1 MTRDEVLQDLQERFK
16 NDIIEF
22 FDKSPHRLYVE
33 VKPDAVVRVGVYL
46 FRTLKAR
53 FNIASGTDVPPN
65 NIEVLYHFTI
75 EDINLLVSLRIKL
88 DRDNAVSK
96 SLGAEIE
103 AVNWIEREMAELLG
117 ITFTGHPDPR
127 HLLLHAEW
135 PEGVYPLRQDYEEW
149 DETAD
154 RTRGV

>member
-1 MTRDEVLQDLQERFK
+1 MTREEVLQDLQTRFGD
-16 NDIIEF
+16 DIIEF
-22 FDKSPHRLYVE
+22 FDKSPHRVYIE
-33 VKPDAVVRVGVYL
+33 IKPDAIVQFGVYL

-53 FNIASGTDVPPN
+53 FNIASGTDIPPK
-65 NIEVLYHFTI
+65 IEILYHFII
-75 EDINLLVSLRIKL
+75 EDINLLISLRIKL

-127 HLLLHAEW
+127 HLLLHEEW
-135 PEGVYPLRQDYEEW
+135 PKEVYPLRQDYEEW